1 MITKLNL
8 IRDLE
13 DIGVRSGDTL
23 NVKASL
29 RSIGEIQGGANTLIE
44 ALMEVVGEKGTI
56 VTESFI
62 RVASPLGFK
71 FWKTVVDT
79 HTSSY
84 AGGLANAMLT
94 YPGAILS
101 AHPVQRFAV
110 LGFRAKELAEAHTKD
125 SYAYEIL
132 HIMAKTGG
140 KNLKIG
146 DDKKV
151 PGVGTTH
158 VAIGIR
164 NIRQKRPLAGVRF
177 KDSTGNNR
185 KFSLNWA
192 GGCLAALYNL
202 NPLYDRTPGAILG
215 RAEIGSAPAKLSSMR
230 VTLDA
235 ELESLKDD
243 PASFLRCGNPDCI
256 TCKFSWEK
264 YQDSFADFLF
274 NFFLKEPFR
283 LSKMKRLAKALQIK
297 FLFRY
302 RP

>member
-1 MITKLNL
+1 MLSLAL
-8 IRDLE
+8 ISSKVCTT
-13 DIGVRSGDTL
+13 GFSG
-23 NVKASL
+23 
-29 RSIGEIQGGANTLIE
+29 
-44 ALMEVVGEKGTI
+44 KGI
-56 VTESFI
+56 
-62 RVASPLGFK
+62 
-71 FWKTVVDT
+71 
-79 HTSSY
+79 
-84 AGGLANAMLT
+84 
-94 YPGAILS
+94 
-101 AHPVQRFAV
+101 
-110 LGFRAKELAEAHTKD
+110 AEAHTKD
-125 SYAYEIL
+125 LMRMKYYIL
-132 HIMAKTGG
+132 RPKQVG

-185 KFSLNWA
+185 KFYLNWA

-202 NPLYDRTPGAILG
+202 NPLYDRTPGAIVG

-243 PASFLRCGNPDCI
+243 PASFLRCDPDCI

-264 YQDSFADFLF
+264 YQDSFVDFLF
-274 NFFLKEPFR
+274 FYFLKEPFR
-283 LSKMKRLAKALQIK
+283 LSKMKGLAKALQIK